1 MQHLFLCFQN
11 VYFPLCLLKMLL
23 LKFVLLP
30 LNIVLWGAHN
40 NLSDMVMT
48 WDARCLKCWPL
59 QWSLVACATTQK
71 IMTWKNKFPP
81 LHIHASRHSWGNG
94 TVNGSAQ
101 NRPRDCPQPCSLSLP
116 QHVVHRRWVVR
127 AEDWESGDESSSLS
141 TILRPQVNTLRT
153 HSIYDC
159 VTAILYMVSTTCC
172 DSRCPPETWE
182 LLAPPRP
189 LEITFIRRFCGTISI
204 HFA

>member
-101 NRPRDCPQPCSLSLP
+101 NRPRDCPQPCSLSP
-116 QHVVHRRWVVR
+116 PACGAQKMGGQSRRLRVWR
-127 AEDWESGDESSSLS
+127 WELFTEHHSAATSKHSE
-141 TILRPQVNTLRT
+141 NTLDIWLC
-153 HSIYDC
+153 HSHSLHGVHD
-159 VTAILYMVSTTCC
+159 VL
-172 DSRCPPETWE
+172 WQ
-182 LLAPPRP
+182 
-189 LEITFIRRFCGTISI
+189 
-204 HFA
+204 